1 MNRRA
6 YFLTLLASLP
16 LCAITASQ
24 AAAAARSYSNP
35 VYLGEYIHQCLADGT
50 TCGKPAADAFCRLE
64 GYENALSFRLQR
76 DPARITTAVIL
87 DSGRV
92 LRGAEAQPFDSVK
105 CWRPNAMPS
114 TVQFGET
121 ALHNVALPGIC
132 NIGQDCRK
140 SVADRWC
147 EQKGYVLGAKSYEI
161 DLDKELFRSI
171 SCATL

>member
-1 MNRRA
+1 MIRRA
-6 YFLTLLASLP
+6 LFLTIMAMLHWAAPAGEAS
-16 LCAITASQ
+16 
-24 AAAAARSYSNP
+24 AAARSYSNP
-35 VYLGEYIHQCLADGT
+35 VHLGEYIHQCLADGF

-76 DPARITTAVIL
+76 DPARISTAVML

-92 LRGAEAQPFDSVK
+92 LRGADAQPFDAVK

-121 ALHNVALPGIC
+121 ALHNIAPPDMC
-132 NIGQDCRK
+132 DIGQDCRK

-147 EQKGYVLGAKSYEI
+147 EQKGYALGAKSYEL
-161 DLDKELFRSI
+161 DPDKELFRSI
-171 SCATL
+171 SCAAL

>member
-6 YFLTLLASLP
+6 YFLTLVAVLP
-16 LCAITASQ
+16 LSGATPHS

-35 VYLGEYIHQCLADGT
+35 LYLGEYIHQCLSDGT
-50 TCGKPAADAFCRLE
+50 TCGKAAADVFCRLE

-92 LRGAEAQPFDSVK
+92 LRGAEAQPFHSVK
-105 CWRPNAMPS
+105 CWRQNAMPS

-121 ALHNVALPGIC
+121 ALHNVALPDIC
-132 NIGQDCRK
+132 DIGQDCRK
-140 SVADRWC
+140 SVADHWC
-147 EQKGYVLGAKSYEI
+147 EQKGYALGAQSYEI
-161 DLDKELFRSI
+161 DPDKDLFRSI